1 MTSVKK
7 VFLCCTFLAYAM
19 PAIADISVIVN
30 PANAQAIDKV
40 TLRKIFLG
48 KQSRFPNGTTVAPL
62 VQPEE
67 SRTAQQFNLLLLNK
81 NKIQYKSYWA
91 RLIFTGQGHP
101 PETAYNDREV
111 IEFVKDHPEAISYI
125 DSSALNKD
133 VKEVLRL
140 NLSRYQEYLDQNM

>member
-1 MTSVKK
+1 MTSVKR
-7 VFLCCTFLAYAM
+7 VFLCCTFLAHAM

-48 KQSRFPNGTTVAPL
+48 KQSRFPDGTPVASL

-111 IEFVKDHPEAISYI
+111 IEFVKDHPEAVSYI

>member
-1 MTSVKK
+1 MTSVQR
-7 VFLCCTFLAYAM
+7 VFFCCAFLTYTM
-19 PAIADISVIVN
+19 SAIADISVIVN
-30 PANAQAIDKV
+30 PANVQAIDKV

-48 KQSRFPNGTTVAPL
+48 KQSRFPDDTPAIPL
-62 VQPEE
+62 AQPEY

-81 NKIQYKSYWA
+81 NKIQYKSHWA

-111 IEFVKDHPEAISYI
+111 IEYVKNHPEAVSYI